1 MVETSAKPSY
11 LYPALTAPHSPFQ
24 TPGEYINRYAHIGD
38 ETLRVYIAMVSVIDD
53 ESGRVVSAREE
64 EKMRENTL
72 IVFMS
77 NNGGVRDAM
86 FAGEPEV
93 HGRPADSGPCKGG
106 KGTLYEGGTRVCA
119 LVNWPGKVKAG
130 NVDGLVHAVNFY
142 PTLAG
147 LAGAKLEKNK
157 PLDGADVWPAT
168 SEGGASPR
176 TEMLYNVDPTAG
188 AIRVGDIKLIWTAGV
203 LHVAAESLRRSGSGL
218 I

>member
-1 MVETSAKPSY
+1 M
-11 LYPALTAPHSPFQ
+11 
-24 TPGEYINRYAHIGD
+24 
-38 ETLRVYIAMVSVIDD
+38 
-53 ESGRVVSAREE
+53 
-64 EKMRENTL
+64 
-72 IVFMS
+72 
-77 NNGGVRDAM
+77 
-86 FAGEPEV
+86 
-93 HGRPADSGPCKGG
+93 
-106 KGTLYEGGTRVCA
+106 
-119 LVNWPGKVKAG
+119 NWPGKVKAG

-157 PLDGADVWPAT
+157 PLDGVDVWPAT

-203 LHVAAESLRRSGSGL
+203 RHVAAASLRCSGSGL